1 LLHLTVDARAM
12 PGPLMAAHRF
22 DPSDG
27 LDIVEVAMVA
37 LVNNGDLKVA
47 RDDAAVAHA
56 QAFSAGL
63 LPDPQLALSGDLSNT
78 GGADS
83 TRAYSL
89 GLSYDINALLKRAST
104 HGAAQADARKTD
116 LNLLWQEW
124 QVIAQVQL
132 LFVKLVHAERLNRVL
147 DDTQTLFADR
157 VRRTQVALQRGLL
170 TSDAVTPNIAALQ
183 DVERQQFDLKRQ
195 TNQNAHELNALLGL
209 APDTVLQLRQDSDPS
224 QIDAAEVEARLLA
237 LPRLPPD
244 LLALEAG
251 YAAQDQRYRGAL
263 LAQFPA
269 LNVGLTRARDS
280 SGIGSTAI
288 GITLSLPLLNRNR
301 GAIRIEQASRQKL
314 FDEYQQRVRTTRN
327 EAQRILAEQTLI
339 VQQLALGERALQ
351 ELSAVVARSETAFR
365 AGGVD
370 ALVYA
375 NARAALLARQLERIN
390 LQQSLLEQRIGLNTL
405 LGIGALPNTESTKK

>member
-1 LLHLTVDARAM
+1 
-12 PGPLMAAHRF
+12 
-22 DPSDG
+22 
-27 LDIVEVAMVA
+27 MVA
-37 LVNNGDLKVA
+37 VVNNGDLRVA

-78 GGADS
+78 GGANS
-83 TRAYSL
+83 THAYSF
-89 GLSYDINALLKRAST
+89 GLSYDINTLLMRAST
-104 HGAAQADARKTD
+104 HGAAQAEARKTD

-132 LFVKLVHAERLNRVL
+132 LFVKLVQAERLNRVL
-147 DDTQTLFADR
+147 DDTQALFADR

-170 TSDAVTPNIAALQ
+170 TSDAVTPNIASLQ

-195 TNQNAHELNALLGL
+195 RSQNKHELNALLGL
-209 APDTVLQLRQDSDPS
+209 APDTVLELRQDSDPGP
-224 QIDAAEVEARLLA
+224 IDVAEVEARLLA
-237 LPRLPPD
+237 VPRIRPD

-251 YAAQDQRYRGAL
+251 YGAQDQRYRGAL
-263 LAQFPA
+263 LGQFPA

-280 SGIGSTAI
+280 SGVGSTAI
-288 GITLSLPLLNRNR
+288 GVSLSLPLLNRNR
-301 GAIRIEQASRQKL
+301 GAIAIERASRQKL

-327 EAQRILAEQTLI
+327 EAHRILAEQALI
-339 VQQLALGERALQ
+339 VQQLTSGERAL
-351 ELSAVVARSETAFR
+351 EALSAVLARSETAFR

-375 NARAALLARQLERIN
+375 NARAALLAKQLERIN
-390 LQQSLLEQRIGLNTL
+390 LRQSLLEQRIGLNTL
-405 LGIGALPNTESTKK
+405 LGIGIGALPYSESTKK